1 MAFRYEMTAPGAENV
16 QRVRAEPVLP
26 DPGEVQLRMRA
37 SCLNYHDFVTL
48 IGLIP
53 TVVYPRVPLSDGSG
67 LVEAVGEGVDEFRQ
81 GDRVLP
87 LFYPLWHRGR
97 PTAASKRQIL
107 GESVDGCLQQFLTI
121 DHRSL
126 VVAPANLSDAE
137 AATLPCAAL
146 TAWYA
151 LFEEA
156 KIQAGHTVLVQ
167 GTGGVSLF
175 ALQFAKAHGARVVAT
190 SSSNTKLE
198 QLKALGADDTINYAE
213 HPDWD
218 EKVLE
223 LTGGVEAVVDVGGQG
238 TLPQSIHC
246 AATDATVAVIGVL
259 GGFESAQVS
268 VIEVMQKNLAIKGIT
283 VGCAESFD
291 RMCRFIEEYDI
302 KPVISH
308 TFHASELPRALEVMQ
323 SGDHFGKISIL
334 VD

>member
-1 MAFRYEMTAPGAENV
+1 MAFRYEMTAAGAENV
-16 QRVRAEPVLP
+16 QRATGDPRPP
-26 DPGEVQLRMRA
+26 GPGEVQLRMRA
-37 SCLNYHDFVTL
+37 SCVNFHDLVTL
-48 IGLIP
+48 LGLIP

-67 LVEAVGEGVDEFRQ
+67 LVESVGEGVEDCQQ
-81 GDRVLP
+81 GDRLLP

-97 PTAASKRQIL
+97 PTAASKKQIL
-107 GESVDGCLQQFLTI
+107 GESVDGCLQQFLTL
-121 DHRSL
+121 DQRSL
-126 VVAPANLSDAE
+126 VAAPTNLSDAE

-156 KIQAGHTVLVQ
+156 RIQAGQTVLVQ

-175 ALQFAKAHGARVVAT
+175 ALQFAKALGARVVAT
-190 SSSNTKLE
+190 SSSNGKLE
-198 QLKALGADDTINYAE
+198 QLKALGADDTINYRE

-218 EKVLE
+218 KKVLD
-223 LTGGVEAVVDVGGQG
+223 LTGGVEAVIDVGGQA

-259 GGFESAQVS
+259 GGFDSAPVS

-291 RMCRFIEEYDI
+291 RMCRFIETHDI

-323 SGDHFGKISIL
+323 AGDHFGKISIL
-334 VD
+334 ID